1 MWYSAVAMD
10 TIEPRTLK
18 GFRDFLPADA
28 LRRKN
33 AVAAITAVYESF
45 GFSPLETPALEYADV
60 LLGKYGDEGEKM
72 LYRFRDQGD
81 RDVAMRYDL
90 TVPLARVVAQYDATL
105 PKPFKRYQVASVWRA
120 ENTQKGRFREFTQCD
135 LDIVGSSSM
144 LADAEVA
151 LAGAAALR
159 RLGTPEFEIR
169 LNNRK
174 LLNGIL
180 EGADIAKNVVVPVI
194 RLLDKWQKLGDETL
208 QEQLGVLVGEE
219 KMQTLFDLLPTDDE
233 GADFTKWV
241 KRVEKPLAKTRDGQ
255 AGLDELLELITLLD
269 EAKEDVFRVDVTLA
283 RGLDYY
289 TGTILEAVLV
299 NQPEFGSVFGG
310 GRYDKLVGMFSGR
323 DIPAVGASAGLDRL
337 LAAMEEGKKDDDDA
351 ETPRSSTAD
360 VLITNMDERFVPE
373 MLSIGRDLREKGIN
387 VEQWYEPARLEKQ
400 FRYADT
406 QGIPLAILLGSNEKK
421 KGVVAVKDLRTKKQE
436 LFARGTLANEV
447 KELLG
452 K

>member
-1 MWYSAVAMD
+1 MER
-10 TIEPRTLK
+10 IEPRTLK
-18 GFRDFLPADA
+18 GFRDFLPEDA
-28 LRRKN
+28 LKRKN
-33 AVAAITAVYESF
+33 AVAAIAAVYESF

-60 LLGKYGDEGEKM
+60 LTGKYGDEGDKLM
-72 LYRFRDQGD
+72 YRFKDQGE

-90 TVPLARVVAQYDATL
+90 TVPLARVVAQYDNEL

-120 ENTQKGRFREFTQCD
+120 ENTQKGRYREFTQCD

-159 RLGTPEFEIR
+159 ALKTPAFEIR

-174 LLNGIL
+174 LLNGLL
-180 EGADIAKNVVVPVI
+180 EATKIPDKLFVPVV
-194 RLLDKWQKLGDETL
+194 RLLDKWQKIGDDAL
-208 QEQLGVLVGEE
+208 QEQLGALVGDE
-219 KMQTLFDLLPTDDE
+219 KMETLFDLLPSDDE
-233 GADFTKWV
+233 GEDFTKWV
-241 KRVEKPLAKTRDGQ
+241 ERVQKPLAKTDDGK
-255 AGLDELLELITLLD
+255 AGLDELLELINLLD

-289 TGTILEAVLV
+289 TGTIMEAVLV
-299 NQPEFGSVFGG
+299 DQPEFGSVFGG
-310 GRYDKLVGMFSGR
+310 GRYDKLIGMFSGR

-337 LAAMEEGKKDDDDA
+337 LAAMEEGKEEVEDA
-351 ETPRSSTAD
+351 EPVRASTAD
-360 VLITNMDERFVPE
+360 VLITYMDEKFVPE
-373 MLSIGRDLREKGIN
+373 MLAIARDLRAKGIN

-400 FRYADT
+400 FKYADA

-436 LFARGTLANEV
+436 LFARGTLAKEIL
-447 KELLG
+447 ELLG
-452 K
+452 R